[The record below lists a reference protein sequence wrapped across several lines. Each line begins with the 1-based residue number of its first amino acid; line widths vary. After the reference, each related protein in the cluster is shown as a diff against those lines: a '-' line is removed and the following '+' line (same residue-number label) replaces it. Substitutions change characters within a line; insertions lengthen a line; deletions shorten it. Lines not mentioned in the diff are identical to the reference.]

1 MPHVVHDRAMWD
13 RHGWVFDLVSDDEL
27 RRRRARIRARE
38 RDNALLA
45 ANRTRNE
52 VWWRAGQTWAPD
64 DPAMAA
70 EMARAEAD
78 HAAALAE
85 TFFAPIA
92 PYLSP
97 GWSRQSE
104 EKPSSE
110 QFAILYLEWE
120 MAYPDEWYQDAGT
133 YLSPCGLKGSILRAM
148 DWHGVSEPGRAAVE
162 KLLLAAVRG
171 RYRAKDWRSTR
182 VARHLDSRPLREALG
197 TIADGGDDAA
207 ALRAA
212 FVLSRLDNP
221 DLSANRRSYGNW
233 LKERTQT

>member
-1 MPHVVHDRAMWD
+1 MVHDRAMGD
-13 RHGWVFDLVSDDEL
+13 RHGWVFDLVNDDEL
-27 RRRRARIRARE
+27 RRRRARKRARE

-45 ANRTRNE
+45 ANTARNE
-52 VWWRAGQTWAPD
+52 VWWRVGQTWAPD

-70 EMARAEAD
+70 EMARAEAE

-92 PYLSP
+92 PYLRP
-97 GWSRQSE
+97 GWSRQSG
-104 EKPSSE
+104 EKQSSE

-133 YLSPCGLKGSILRAM
+133 YLSPSGLKGSILRAM
-148 DWHGVSEPGRAAVE
+148 DWHGVSEPDRAAVE
-162 KLLLAAVRG
+162 RLLLAAVRG
-171 RYRAKDWRSTR
+171 PYRAKDWRYTR

-197 TIADGGDDAA
+197 TIADGEDDTA

-221 DLSANRRSYGNW
+221 ALSANRRSYDNW
-233 LKERTQT
+233 LKQRTQT